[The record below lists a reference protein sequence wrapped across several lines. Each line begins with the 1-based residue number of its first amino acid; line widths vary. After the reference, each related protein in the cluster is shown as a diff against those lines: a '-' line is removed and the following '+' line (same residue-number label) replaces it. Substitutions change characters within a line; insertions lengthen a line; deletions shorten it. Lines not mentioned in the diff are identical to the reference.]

1 MSSETNQKEIK
12 MKKGFEIALQIGV
25 LIGRAIAKK
34 PELEK
39 EWKEVQVAVAKA
51 KSEESPGG
59 TRVTLG
65 EIFNENGIAKELLD
79 VIREISP
86 TIDSLIELFD
96 KKED

>member
-1 MSSETNQKEIK
+1 

-25 LIGRAIAKK
+25 LVGKAIAKK

-39 EWKEVQVAVAKA
+39 EWEEVKVAIAKA
-51 KSEESPGG
+51 KEESSPGG

-79 VIREISP
+79 VVRVISP

-96 KKED
+96 KTELEEG